1 MRKKIF
7 VFLVALLGLAIQMN
21 AQTTEGMKFCKEGTK
36 FAEAVAQAKAEKKM
50 VFLDCYTSWC
60 GPCKMMARDIFPQ
73 KKVSDFMN
81 PKFIC
86 IKIDMEKGEG
96 PSLTQKFQVSAFPT
110 FIIFN
115 SDAQEIGRFL
125 GGSDADG
132 FIDRVKKA
140 SIDNGSIDMDKQWE
154 QGNRDES
161 FLKQYLTSLGNAYKN
176 QRANDVAEALLD
188 PKAESFASDS
198 ASAMIFMRYINNPFS
213 KAFIYTAKHPNDLK
227 KTLGETPVDMKLQS
241 VWRGF
246 VRQVLKTDGDKQ
258 TLDMDLLNKWVA
270 LMEEC
275 NVSNC
280 DELRLDVL
288 ITANQKTKNWNDYF
302 KYCKEYWNNKSL
314 DVTDLQLCRWCSPLV
329 KECQDEKIRKE
340 AKKMVQQRMKDL
352 QCGKRQPQKKQGN
365 MILSG
370 NLERAMQ
377 MLIDGFDGKEIQ
389 K

>member
-73 KKVSDFMN
+73 KKVGDFMN

-258 TLDMDLLNKWVA
+258 TLDMDLLDKWVA

-275 NVSNC
+275 NVSNR

>member
-36 FAEAVAQAKAEKKM
+36 FAEAVVQAKAEKKM

-73 KKVSDFMN
+73 KKVGDFMN
-81 PKFIC
+81 SKFIC

-275 NVSNC
+275 NVSNR

>member
-36 FAEAVAQAKAEKKM
+36 FAEAVVQAKAEKKM

-73 KKVSDFMN
+73 KKVGDFMN
-81 PKFIC
+81 SKFIC

-275 NVSNC
+275 NVSNR

-302 KYCKEYWNNKSL
+302 KYCKEYWNNKNL

>member
-1 MRKKIF
+1 M
-7 VFLVALLGLAIQMN
+7 ALLGLAIQMN

-36 FAEAVAQAKAEKKM
+36 FAEVVAQAKVENKM

-73 KKVSDFMN
+73 KKVGDFMN

-275 NVSNC
+275 NVSNR

-288 ITANQKTKNWNDYF
+288 ITANQKAKNWNDYF
-302 KYCKEYWNNKSL
+302 KYCKEYWNNKNL

-352 QCGKRQPQKKQGN
+352 QSGKRQPQKKQGN

-370 NLERAMQ
+370 NLERVMQ
-377 MLIDGFDGKEIQ
+377 MFIDGFDGKEIQ

>member
-1 MRKKIF
+1 M
-7 VFLVALLGLAIQMN
+7 ALLGLAIQMN

-36 FAEAVAQAKAEKKM
+36 FAEAVVQAKAEKKM

-73 KKVSDFMN
+73 KKVGDFMN
-81 PKFIC
+81 SKFIC

-275 NVSNC
+275 NVSNR

>member
-7 VFLVALLGLAIQMN
+7 LFLVALLGLAIQMN

-36 FAEAVAQAKAEKKM
+36 FAEAVAQAKVENKM

-73 KKVSDFMN
+73 KKVGDFMN

-275 NVSNC
+275 NVSNR

-302 KYCKEYWNNKSL
+302 KYCKEYWNNKNL

-352 QCGKRQPQKKQGN
+352 QSGKRQPQKKQGN

>member
-1 MRKKIF
+1 M
-7 VFLVALLGLAIQMN
+7 ALLGLAIQMN

-73 KKVSDFMN
+73 KKVGDFMN

-275 NVSNC
+275 NVSNR

>member
-7 VFLVALLGLAIQMN
+7 LFLVALLGLAIQMN

-36 FAEAVAQAKAEKKM
+36 FAEAVAQAKVENKM

-73 KKVSDFMN
+73 KKVGDFMN

-115 SDAQEIGRFL
+115 SNAQEIGRFL

-227 KTLGETPVDMKLQS
+227 KTLGETSVDMKLQS

-275 NVSNC
+275 NVSNR

-302 KYCKEYWNNKSL
+302 KYCKEYWNNKNL

-352 QCGKRQPQKKQGN
+352 QSGKRQPQKKQGN

>member
-73 KKVSDFMN
+73 KKVGDFMN
-81 PKFIC
+81 SKFIC

-275 NVSNC
+275 NVSNR

>member
-1 MRKKIF
+1 M
-7 VFLVALLGLAIQMN
+7 ALLGLAIQMN
-21 AQTTEGMKFCKEGTK
+21 AQITEGMKFCKEGTK
-36 FAEAVAQAKAEKKM
+36 FAEAVAQAKAENKM

-73 KKVSDFMN
+73 KKVGDFMN

-96 PSLTQKFQVSAFPT
+96 PTLTQKFQVSAFPT

-154 QGNRDES
+154 QGNRDEA

-198 ASAMIFMRYINNPFS
+198 ASAMIFMHYINNPFS

-275 NVSNC
+275 NVSNR

-302 KYCKEYWNNKSL
+302 KYCKEYWNNKNL

-352 QCGKRQPQKKQGN
+352 QSGKRQPQKKQGN

>member
-73 KKVSDFMN
+73 KKVGDFMN

-275 NVSNC
+275 NVSNR

>member
-7 VFLVALLGLAIQMN
+7 LFLVALLGLAIQMN

-36 FAEAVAQAKAEKKM
+36 FAEAVAQAKVENKM

-73 KKVSDFMN
+73 KKVGDFMN

-275 NVSNC
+275 NVSNR

-302 KYCKEYWNNKSL
+302 KYCKEYWNNKNL

-329 KECQDEKIRKE
+329 KECQDEKICKE

-352 QCGKRQPQKKQGN
+352 QSGKRQPQKKQGN

>member
-7 VFLVALLGLAIQMN
+7 LFLVALLGLAIQMN

-36 FAEAVAQAKAEKKM
+36 FAEAVAQAKVENKM

-73 KKVSDFMN
+73 KKVGDFMN

-227 KTLGETPVDMKLQS
+227 KTLGETSVDMKLQS

-275 NVSNC
+275 NVSNR

-302 KYCKEYWNNKSL
+302 KYCKEYWNNKNL

-352 QCGKRQPQKKQGN
+352 QSGKRQPQKKQGN

>member
-7 VFLVALLGLAIQMN
+7 LFLVALLGLAIQMN

-73 KKVSDFMN
+73 KKVGDFMN

-275 NVSNC
+275 NVSNR

-302 KYCKEYWNNKSL
+302 KYCKEYWNNKNL

-352 QCGKRQPQKKQGN
+352 QSGKRQPQKKQGN

>member
-1 MRKKIF
+1 M
-7 VFLVALLGLAIQMN
+7 ALLGLAIQMN

-36 FAEAVAQAKAEKKM
+36 FAEAVVQAKAEKKM

-73 KKVSDFMN
+73 KKVGDFMN

-154 QGNRDES
+154 QGNRDEA

-275 NVSNC
+275 NVSNR

-377 MLIDGFDGKEIQ
+377 MLIDGFDESVN
-389 K
+389 

>member
-1 MRKKIF
+1 
-7 VFLVALLGLAIQMN
+7 
-21 AQTTEGMKFCKEGTK
+21 
-36 FAEAVAQAKAEKKM
+36 M

-73 KKVSDFMN
+73 KKVGDFMN

-275 NVSNC
+275 NVSNR

-288 ITANQKTKNWNDYF
+288 ITANQKAKNWNDYF
-302 KYCKEYWNNKSL
+302 KYCKEYWNNKNL

-340 AKKMVQQRMKDL
+340 AKKWCSSV
-352 QCGKRQPQKKQGN
+352 
-365 MILSG
+365 
-370 NLERAMQ
+370 
-377 MLIDGFDGKEIQ
+377 
-389 K
+389 

>member
-7 VFLVALLGLAIQMN
+7 LFLVALLGLAIQMN

-36 FAEAVAQAKAEKKM
+36 FAEAVAQAKAENKM

-73 KKVSDFMN
+73 KKVGDFMN

-96 PSLTQKFQVSAFPT
+96 PTLTQKFQVSAFPT

-154 QGNRDES
+154 QGNRDEA

-198 ASAMIFMRYINNPFS
+198 ASAMIFMHYINNPFS

-241 VWRGF
+241 VWREF

-275 NVSNC
+275 NVSNR

-302 KYCKEYWNNKSL
+302 KYCKEYWNNKNL

-352 QCGKRQPQKKQGN
+352 QSGKRQPQKKQGN

>member
-1 MRKKIF
+1 MRKISF
-7 VFLVALLGLAIQMN
+7 VILMALLSIAFQMN
-21 AQTTEGMKFCKEGTK
+21 AQTTEGMQFCKEGTK
-36 FAEAVAQAKAEKKM
+36 FAEAVAQAKAENKL

-73 KKVSDFMN
+73 KKVGDFMN
-81 PKFIC
+81 PKFVC
-86 IKIDMEKGEG
+86 VKIDMEKGEG
-96 PSLTQKFQVSAFPT
+96 PSLVQKFQVSAFPT

-115 SDAQEIGRFL
+115 ADAQEIGRFL

-140 SIDNGSIDMDKQWE
+140 SVDNGSMDMDKRWDA
-154 QGNRDES
+154 GVRDEN
-161 FLKQYLTSLGNAYKN
+161 FLKQYLTSLGSAYKN
-176 QRANDVAEALLD
+176 ERANDVAEALLD

-198 ASAMIFMRYINNPFS
+198 TSAMIFMRYINNPFS
-213 KAFIYTAKHPNDLK
+213 KAFVYTAKHPETLK
-227 KTLGETPVDMKLQS
+227 KTLGEMPVEMKLQS

-246 VRQVLKTDGDKQ
+246 VRQVLKTEGEKQ
-258 TLDMDLLNKWVA
+258 VLDMDALNKWVA

-275 NVSNC
+275 NVPNRE
-280 DELRLDVL
+280 ELRLDVL
-288 ITANQKTKNWNDYF
+288 ITANQKAKNWSDYF
-302 KYCKEYWNNKSL
+302 KYCKEYWDNKSL

-340 AKKMVQQRMKDL
+340 AKKMVQQRLKDL
-352 QCGKRQPQKKQGN
+352 QSGKRQPQKKQGN

-377 MLIDGFDGKEIQ
+377 ILIDSFDGKEM
-389 K
+389 KR

>member
-1 MRKKIF
+1 M
-7 VFLVALLGLAIQMN
+7 ALLGLAIQMN

-36 FAEAVAQAKAEKKM
+36 FAEAVAQAKVENKM

-73 KKVSDFMN
+73 KKVGDFMN

-198 ASAMIFMRYINNPFS
+198 AYAMIFMRYINNPFS

-275 NVSNC
+275 NVSNR

-302 KYCKEYWNNKSL
+302 KYCKEYWNNKNL

-352 QCGKRQPQKKQGN
+352 QSGKRQPQKKQGN

>member
-36 FAEAVAQAKAEKKM
+36 FAEAVVQAKAEKKM

-73 KKVSDFMN
+73 KKVGDFMN
-81 PKFIC
+81 SKFIC

-258 TLDMDLLNKWVA
+258 TLDMDLLDKWVA

-275 NVSNC
+275 NVSNR

>member
-1 MRKKIF
+1 M
-7 VFLVALLGLAIQMN
+7 ALLGLAIQMN

-73 KKVSDFMN
+73 KKVGDFMN

-154 QGNRDES
+154 QGNRDEA

-227 KTLGETPVDMKLQS
+227 NTLGETPVDMKLQS

-258 TLDMDLLNKWVA
+258 TLDMDLLDKWVA

-275 NVSNC
+275 NVSNR

>member
-36 FAEAVAQAKAEKKM
+36 FAEAVVQAKAEKKM

-73 KKVSDFMN
+73 KKVGDFMN

-154 QGNRDES
+154 QGNRDVS

-258 TLDMDLLNKWVA
+258 TLDMDLLDKWVA

-275 NVSNC
+275 NVSNR

>member
-1 MRKKIF
+1 M
-7 VFLVALLGLAIQMN
+7 ALLGLAIQMN

-36 FAEAVAQAKAEKKM
+36 FAEAVVQAKAEKKM

-73 KKVSDFMN
+73 KKVGDFMN
-81 PKFIC
+81 SKFIC

-258 TLDMDLLNKWVA
+258 TLDMDLLDKWVA

-275 NVSNC
+275 NVSNR

>member
-73 KKVSDFMN
+73 KKVGDFMN

-154 QGNRDES
+154 QGNRDEA

-275 NVSNC
+275 NVSNR

>member
-1 MRKKIF
+1 M
-7 VFLVALLGLAIQMN
+7 ALLGLAIQMN

-73 KKVSDFMN
+73 KKVGDFMN

-227 KTLGETPVDMKLQS
+227 NTLGETPVDMKLQS

-275 NVSNC
+275 NVSNR

>member
-1 MRKKIF
+1 
-7 VFLVALLGLAIQMN
+7 MN

-36 FAEAVAQAKAEKKM
+36 FAEAVAQAKVENKM

-73 KKVSDFMN
+73 KKVGDFMN

-275 NVSNC
+275 NVSNR

-302 KYCKEYWNNKSL
+302 KYCKEYWNNKNL

-352 QCGKRQPQKKQGN
+352 QSGKRQPQKKQGN

>member
-73 KKVSDFMN
+73 KKVGDFMN
-81 PKFIC
+81 SKFIC

-275 NVSNC
+275 NVSNR

-302 KYCKEYWNNKSL
+302 KYCKEYWNNKNL

-352 QCGKRQPQKKQGN
+352 QSGKRQPQKKQGN

>member
-1 MRKKIF
+1 M
-7 VFLVALLGLAIQMN
+7 ALLGLAIQMN

-36 FAEAVAQAKAEKKM
+36 FAEAVAQAKVENKM

-73 KKVSDFMN
+73 KKVGDFMN

-227 KTLGETPVDMKLQS
+227 KTLGETSVDMKLQS

-275 NVSNC
+275 NVSNR

-302 KYCKEYWNNKSL
+302 KYCKEYWNNKNL

-352 QCGKRQPQKKQGN
+352 QSGKRQPQKKQGN

>member
-36 FAEAVAQAKAEKKM
+36 FAEAVVQAKAEKKM

-73 KKVSDFMN
+73 KKVGDFMN

-258 TLDMDLLNKWVA
+258 TLDMDLLDKWVA

-275 NVSNC
+275 NVSNR

>member
-7 VFLVALLGLAIQMN
+7 LFLVALLGLAIQMK

-73 KKVSDFMN
+73 KKVGDFMN

-275 NVSNC
+275 NVSNR

-302 KYCKEYWNNKSL
+302 KYCKEYWNNKNL

-352 QCGKRQPQKKQGN
+352 QSGKRQPQKKQGN

>member
-7 VFLVALLGLAIQMN
+7 LFLVALLGLAIQMN

-36 FAEAVAQAKAEKKM
+36 FAEAVAQAKVENKM

-73 KKVSDFMN
+73 KKVGDFMN

-275 NVSNC
+275 NVSNR

-302 KYCKEYWNNKSL
+302 KYCKEYWNDKNL

-352 QCGKRQPQKKQGN
+352 QSGKRQPQKKQGN

>member
-1 MRKKIF
+1 MRKKKF
-7 VFLVALLGLAIQMN
+7 LFLVALLGLAIQMN

-36 FAEAVAQAKAEKKM
+36 FAEAVAQAKVENKM

-73 KKVSDFMN
+73 KKVGDFMN

-275 NVSNC
+275 NVSNR

-302 KYCKEYWNNKSL
+302 KYCKEYWNNKNL

-352 QCGKRQPQKKQGN
+352 QSGKRQPQKKQGN

>member
-7 VFLVALLGLAIQMN
+7 LFLVALLGLAIQMN

-36 FAEAVAQAKAEKKM
+36 FAEAVAQAKVENKM

-73 KKVSDFMN
+73 KKVGDFMN

-275 NVSNC
+275 NVSNR

-302 KYCKEYWNNKSL
+302 KYCKEYWNNKNL

-352 QCGKRQPQKKQGN
+352 QSGKRQPQKKQGN
-365 MILSG
+365 MVLSG

>member
-73 KKVSDFMN
+73 KKVGDFMN

-154 QGNRDES
+154 QGNRDEA

-246 VRQVLKTDGDKQ
+246 VRQVLKPDGDKQ
-258 TLDMDLLNKWVA
+258 TLDMDLLDKWVA

-275 NVSNC
+275 NVSNR

>member
-1 MRKKIF
+1 M
-7 VFLVALLGLAIQMN
+7 ALLGLAIQMN

-36 FAEAVAQAKAEKKM
+36 FAEAVVQAKAEKKM

-73 KKVSDFMN
+73 KKVGDFMN
-81 PKFIC
+81 SKFIC

-154 QGNRDES
+154 QGNRDEA

-258 TLDMDLLNKWVA
+258 TLDMDLLDKWVA

-275 NVSNC
+275 NVSNR

>member
-36 FAEAVAQAKAEKKM
+36 FAEAVVQAKAEKKM

-73 KKVSDFMN
+73 KKVGDFMN
-81 PKFIC
+81 SKFIC

-154 QGNRDES
+154 QGNRDEA

-258 TLDMDLLNKWVA
+258 TLDMDLLDKWVA

-275 NVSNC
+275 NVSNR

>member
-36 FAEAVAQAKAEKKM
+36 FAEAVVQAKAEKKM

-73 KKVSDFMN
+73 KKVGDFMN

-275 NVSNC
+275 NVSNR

>member
-1 MRKKIF
+1 M
-7 VFLVALLGLAIQMN
+7 ALLGLAIQMN

-36 FAEAVAQAKAEKKM
+36 FAEAVAQAKAENKM

-73 KKVSDFMN
+73 KKVGDFMN

-96 PSLTQKFQVSAFPT
+96 PTLTQKFQVSAFPT

-154 QGNRDES
+154 QGNRDEA

-198 ASAMIFMRYINNPFS
+198 ASAMIFMHYINNPFS

-275 NVSNC
+275 NVSNR

-302 KYCKEYWNNKSL
+302 KYCKEYWNNKNL

-352 QCGKRQPQKKQGN
+352 QSGKRQPQKKQGN

>member
-1 MRKKIF
+1 M
-7 VFLVALLGLAIQMN
+7 ALLGLAIQMN

-73 KKVSDFMN
+73 KKVGDFMN

-154 QGNRDES
+154 QGNRDEA

-275 NVSNC
+275 NVSNR

-340 AKKMVQQRMKDL
+340 AKKMVQQRMKEL